1 MEDAIQWLLVTLFTL
16 SLNSNKVL
24 WVTLAN
30 MLLFANF
37 LLGEST
43 VANIANAANVLWQ
56 ISLWF
61 TAVLLSSKT
70 ATVSFISI
78 ISLAAGMK
86 QLSHTVMSKNATDK
100 ILKWILLRHFMPWY
114 TWRKCLCNQVKMSE
128 VDKMSY
134 IKLNYRFSG
143 FELRG
148 PQKYT
153 K

>member
-1 MEDAIQWLLVTLFTL
+1 
-16 SLNSNKVL
+16 
-24 WVTLAN
+24 

-37 LLGEST
+37 LLDEST

-100 ILKWILLRHFMPWY
+100 ILK
-114 TWRKCLCNQVKMSE
+114 
-128 VDKMSY
+128 
-134 IKLNYRFSG
+134 
-143 FELRG
+143 
-148 PQKYT
+148 
-153 K
+153 